1 MFRSLGRSLQLLQR
15 ASGSAIIFGAGYGC
29 CWAQGREESV
39 EKLATWGAA
48 ASFAYSL
55 RGLRYLS
62 RALPNEAEWP
72 RQKLQEVETMELHW
86 LCGLIDHCKENGLD
100 SPILQQLLLFM
111 LCEHAEADPYGLAV
125 QGLQR
130 GKSSSR
136 TKWLPL
142 STSFSRPLPQE
153 LAQRIEDAAKG
164 SEPTDSPPP
173 SHLLPIFSSALASL
187 LTVPGSKK
195 LREDLGPKGALQV
208 AKSAVIATSWIA
220 SDTPGQ
226 ARQGLQPEEKDQ
238 VSSELSTVWKALC
251 KSTAAGAHRPSEWR
265 QLQARLDGFKDQ
277 LPKEVR
283 PSVEAFAM
291 KGVGG
296 SGQVRRLLD
305 CLSWAALGFFFLALS
320 SEDGLGLVRFHVVP
334 QAWQSM
340 VKDMLQQRALRVE
353 ELLAKHDLPPPPPEP
368 VQSIGWDSMT
378 EYLQGPL
385 FRGNGQT

>member
-1 MFRSLGRSLQLLQR
+1 ML
-15 ASGSAIIFGAGYGC
+15 
-29 CWAQGREESV
+29 SV

-195 LREDLGPKGALQV
+195 LREECNRA
-208 AKSAVIATSWIA
+208 SWIVYSRRHLSHLMVTDNVHWVDA
-220 SDTPGQ
+220 DPGTGN
-226 ARQGLQPEEKDQ
+226 RWLEEKDQ

-340 VKDMLQQRALRVE
+340 VKEGGSPCPWEQTRWFSRWKRSPSGGAE
-353 ELLAKHDLPPPPPEP
+353 EP
-368 VQSIGWDSMT
+368 
-378 EYLQGPL
+378 
-385 FRGNGQT
+385 